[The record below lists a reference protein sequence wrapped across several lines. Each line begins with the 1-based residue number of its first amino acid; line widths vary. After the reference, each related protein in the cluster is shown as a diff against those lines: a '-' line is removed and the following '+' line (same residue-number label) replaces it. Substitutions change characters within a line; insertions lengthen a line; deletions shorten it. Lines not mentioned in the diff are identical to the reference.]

1 LTSPANTV
9 VLGLNPIIGLSHD
22 SVDVSYYG
30 QNDDEGKEVHRH
42 GQAAAKS
49 PPSPAAGGS
58 DERFD
63 LCGSM
68 CGSAW
73 AAWAGTSSGI
83 ESCGA
88 SPSRYPSLC
97 YHEESDLDS
106 IANCRKP
113 RASLD
118 LSRVETIAEMH
129 SKQKPGLPS
138 QDLPDD
144 QQIRQR
150 RPHREGDG

>member
-1 LTSPANTV
+1 MTSPANTV
-9 VLGLNPIIGLSHD
+9 VLGLNPSIGLSHD

-30 QNDDEGKEVHRH
+30 QNDDEGEEVHRH

-49 PPSPAAGGS
+49 PPSTAAGGS
-58 DERFD
+58 DPRFD

-68 CGSAW
+68 WKRRGGLGRNAERNWVLRCFTLKG
-73 AAWAGTSSGI
+73 
-83 ESCGA
+83 
-88 SPSRYPSLC
+88 PSLC
-97 YHEESDLDS
+97 YHEESEFDS
-106 IANCRKP
+106 IANHRKP

-118 LSRVETIAEMH
+118 LSRLETIAEMH

-150 RPHREGDG
+150 RPHREGGG